1 MTGDGS
7 ARNSELSTRD
17 IVKGGELVKYSIGM
31 QNSWGLV
38 NYVGNIQEWV
48 YIPCRKLV
56 TVGGSYKH
64 RMENCDIMTINS
76 HDGSAD
82 RSAGLRVL
90 RELRG
95 DS

>member
-1 MTGDGS
+1 M
-7 ARNSELSTRD
+7 STRG
-17 IVKGGELVKYSIGM
+17 IVKGGELVRYSIGM
-31 QNSWGLV
+31 QNSWGLL
-38 NYVGNIQEWV
+38 NYVGNIEEQV
-48 YIPCRKLV
+48 YEPDRKLV
-56 TVGGSYKH
+56 AVGGSYKH

>member
-1 MTGDGS
+1 M
-7 ARNSELSTRD
+7 STRG
-17 IVKGGELVKYSIGM
+17 IVKGGKLVKYIIGM

-38 NYVGNIQEWV
+38 NYVGNIREWV
-48 YIPCRKLV
+48 YEPGRKLV
-56 TVGGSYKH
+56 AVGGSYKH

-82 RSAGLRVL
+82 RSASLSVL